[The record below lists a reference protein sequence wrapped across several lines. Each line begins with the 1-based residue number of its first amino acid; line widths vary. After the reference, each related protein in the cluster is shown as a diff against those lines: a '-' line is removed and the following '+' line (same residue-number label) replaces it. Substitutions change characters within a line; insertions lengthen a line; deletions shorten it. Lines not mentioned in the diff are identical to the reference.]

1 MLILIAH
8 GSHDPNW
15 REPVERLVESLQA
28 DIGHGKISLAYMEC
42 TPPTL
47 LEAAAEAVE
56 SGADKIR
63 VLPLFLTSQGHV
75 ERNIR
80 PLVDQVRSVYPSV
93 DVQLMPP
100 LGQHPTFSELLRK
113 IAVEQE

>member
-8 GSHDPNW
+8 GSHDANW

-28 DIGHGKISLAYMEC
+28 DIGHTKIRLAYMEC

-47 LEAAAEAVE
+47 SDVAAEAVG
-56 SGADKIR
+56 SGAVKIR

-75 ERNIR
+75 DRTIR
-80 PLVDQVRSVYPSV
+80 PLVDQVRSVYASV
-93 DVQLMPP
+93 DVELLQP
-100 LGQHPTFSELLRK
+100 LGQHPLFLELLRN
-113 IAVEQE
+113 IAVEQV